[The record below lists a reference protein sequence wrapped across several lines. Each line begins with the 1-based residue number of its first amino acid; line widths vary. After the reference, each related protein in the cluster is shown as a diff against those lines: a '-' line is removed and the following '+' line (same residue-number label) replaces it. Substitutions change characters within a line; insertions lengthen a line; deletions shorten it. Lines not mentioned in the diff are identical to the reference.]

1 MFPKQA
7 ILPIGLLVLWGLVCR
22 DWYVCQIKKAC
33 PDSVV
38 QAAVP
43 TDTTEAASEKPD
55 DRPLVFH
62 WGQASPELRDNF
74 PAYRDSLLQS
84 LPEGHIL
91 EIIGLYS
98 KDEPVPEN
106 APNLGMA
113 RAEEIKKLFAEFLPE
128 ERLLVSSRLVSEASD
143 ARTEAF
149 AGVLFNTIE
158 PTEEEKVEIVEVE
171 DRVIIHFPFSKAV
184 REPDPKVDE
193 YLDKLAARLQQTDET
208 VSIVGHTD
216 NIGDEASNQ
225 ELGLARARHIRDV
238 LVSKG
243 ISADRITISSKG
255 ESEPIADNDS
265 EAGRRRNRRAVLQ
278 LHKKE

>member
-1 MFPKQA
+1 
-7 ILPIGLLVLWGLVCR
+7 
-22 DWYVCQIKKAC
+22 
-33 PDSVV
+33 
-38 QAAVP
+38 
-43 TDTTEAASEKPD
+43 
-55 DRPLVFH
+55 
-62 WGQASPELRDNF
+62 
-74 PAYRDSLLQS
+74 
-84 LPEGHIL
+84 
-91 EIIGLYS
+91 
-98 KDEPVPEN
+98 
-106 APNLGMA
+106 
-113 RAEEIKKLFAEFLPE
+113 
-128 ERLLVSSRLVSEASD
+128 
-143 ARTEAF
+143 
-149 AGVLFNTIE
+149 
-158 PTEEEKVEIVEVE
+158 
-171 DRVIIHFPFSKAV
+171 PFSKAV